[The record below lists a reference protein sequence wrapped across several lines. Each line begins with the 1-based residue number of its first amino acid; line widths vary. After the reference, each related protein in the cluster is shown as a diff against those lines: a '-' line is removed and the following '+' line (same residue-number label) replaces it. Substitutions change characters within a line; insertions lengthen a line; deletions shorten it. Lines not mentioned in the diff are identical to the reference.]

1 MAGLIL
7 VGVTAVSAAALPT
20 SKAGAVTP
28 ATTWTEQSPATSPS
42 ARYGA
47 SMAYDPATGDVVLF
61 GGEGS
66 SAFLDDTWTWDGSTW
81 TERSPATSPS
91 ARYGA
96 SMAYDPAT
104 GNMVLFGGV
113 NSSGFLNDTWTWN
126 GITWTKQSPGTSPPA
141 RFVATMADDPAT
153 GNMVLFGGINGS
165 TYLGDT
171 WTWDGST
178 WKKQSP
184 AASPPA
190 RDLAS
195 MAYDPAGADMV
206 LFGGYSGSSVLDDT
220 WIWSGTTWTKQSPA
234 TSPSARYAASMAYDP
249 ATGDMV
255 LFGGNSTS
263 VNLDDTWTWDGSTW
277 TEQSPVASPSTRLFA
292 SMAYDP
298 ATGDM
303 VLFGGAGAAGFGGDT
318 WTYGTVQYAP
328 TVSQTLSPS
337 SPVLVGTPVT
347 DTATLT
353 GASPT
358 AGGTVSYAVY
368 SDPGCT
374 DPVASLGSSV
384 AVTDGVPGSSDPWTA
399 TAGNDWF
406 ETTYTGDSTDTGPVS
421 SSCDP
426 LTVDSPSIGLVKT
439 ASIASYS
446 APDTPVTYSYAVTNT
461 GNAALSDVTVT
472 DPMLGLTAVNCG
484 GNSNV
489 VASLG
494 AGDSVTCTAG
504 YTTSQTDVDAGSI
517 TNTGTAV
524 GTPPVGPNVSAN
536 DSLTIP
542 AVQNPAIGLTKSA
555 SVSGFAAAGTP
566 ITYSYAV
573 ANGGNVTLT
582 SVSVTD
588 PMVGLSAVICP
599 SPTLAPGAT
608 ETCTATYTTTQA
620 DVDAGSITNTGTA
633 TGTPPLSGPDV
644 TATSTITVPAEQ
656 GPAIGIVK
664 TASVKSY
671 SAPGTVITY
680 SYKVT
685 DTGNVTLHPVTV
697 TDPMKGLSAI
707 TCPSSA
713 LAPTASETCTATYT
727 TTQADVDRGWIRN
740 RGTATGTSPSGT
752 KVTASASVVVR
763 AVQRPKVAIT
773 KSASISSFSAP
784 GTVVTYSYKVTDT
797 GNVTL
802 RRVTVVDPMF
812 RLSRISCPGTTLSPG
827 GTETCSATYT
837 TTQADVD
844 RGSIRNVGTVFAL
857 APSWTWVAAASAL
870 VVPYTPASSRKKS

>member
-1 MAGLIL
+1 MVRRFWSSGRRRGGLRLAMAGLIL

-178 WKKQSP
+178 WTKQSP

-195 MAYDPAGADMV
+195 MAYDPATGDMV

-220 WIWSGTTWTKQSPA
+220 WTWSGTTWTKQSPA

-494 AGDSVTCTAG
+494 AGDLGHLYGRLHHLPDRRGRRLHHQHRHGRRHPAG
-504 YTTSQTDVDAGSI
+504 RAQRVGQRLADHPGRPEPGHRVDQVRFRQRLCRRGHPHHLLLCGGQRRQRDPHLGVGHRPHGRPLGRHLPVSDPRPRRHRDVHGHVHHHPGRRGCRLDHQHRHGDGHPAAVRTRRHRHLDDHRPGR
-517 TNTGTAV
+517 TGPGHRDREDGQRQELLGPRHRDHLLLQGDRHRQRDPPPGDRHRPHERAV
-524 GTPPVGPNVSAN
+524 GHHLPVQR
-536 DSLTIP
+536 L
-542 AVQNPAIGLTKSA
+542 
-555 SVSGFAAAGTP
+555 
-566 ITYSYAV
+566 
-573 ANGGNVTLT
+573 
-582 SVSVTD
+582 
-588 PMVGLSAVICP
+588 
-599 SPTLAPGAT
+599 
-608 ETCTATYTTTQA
+608 
-620 DVDAGSITNTGTA
+620 
-633 TGTPPLSGPDV
+633 GPD
-644 TATSTITVPAEQ
+644 
-656 GPAIGIVK
+656 
-664 TASVKSY
+664 
-671 SAPGTVITY
+671 
-680 SYKVT
+680 
-685 DTGNVTLHPVTV
+685 
-697 TDPMKGLSAI
+697 
-707 TCPSSA
+707 
-713 LAPTASETCTATYT
+713 
-727 TTQADVDRGWIRN
+727 
-740 RGTATGTSPSGT
+740 
-752 KVTASASVVVR
+752 
-763 AVQRPKVAIT
+763 
-773 KSASISSFSAP
+773 
-784 GTVVTYSYKVTDT
+784 
-797 GNVTL
+797 
-802 RRVTVVDPMF
+802 
-812 RLSRISCPGTTLSPG
+812 RL
-827 GTETCSATYT
+827 
-837 TTQADVD
+837 
-844 RGSIRNVGTVFAL
+844 
-857 APSWTWVAAASAL
+857 
-870 VVPYTPASSRKKS
+870 

>member
-1 MAGLIL
+1 
-7 VGVTAVSAAALPT
+7 
-20 SKAGAVTP
+20 
-28 ATTWTEQSPATSPS
+28 
-42 ARYGA
+42 
-47 SMAYDPATGDVVLF
+47 
-61 GGEGS
+61 
-66 SAFLDDTWTWDGSTW
+66 
-81 TERSPATSPS
+81 
-91 ARYGA
+91 
-96 SMAYDPAT
+96 
-104 GNMVLFGGV
+104 
-113 NSSGFLNDTWTWN
+113 
-126 GITWTKQSPGTSPPA
+126 
-141 RFVATMADDPAT
+141 
-153 GNMVLFGGINGS
+153 MVLFGGINGS

-171 WTWDGST
+171 WTWDGTT
-178 WKKQSP
+178 WTKQSP
-184 AASPPA
+184 ATSPPA

-195 MAYDPAGADMV
+195 MAYDPATGNMV
-206 LFGGYSGSSVLDDT
+206 LFGGCSGSGVLDDT

-255 LFGGNSTS
+255 LFGGNNTS
-263 VNLDDTWTWDGSTW
+263 VNLNDTWTWDGSTW

-318 WTYGTVQYAP
+318 WTYGTVQYTP

-421 SSCDP
+421 SWCDP

-494 AGDSVTCTAG
+494 AGVSVTCTAG

-555 SVSGFAAAGTP
+555 SVSGFCRRGHPHHLHLRGDQHRQRDPHLGVGHRPHGRPLGHQLPVSDPRPRRHRDLHRHLHHHPGRRGCRLDHQHRHGDRHPAA
-566 ITYSYAV
+566 
-573 ANGGNVTLT
+573 
-582 SVSVTD
+582 
-588 PMVGLSAVICP
+588 
-599 SPTLAPGAT
+599 
-608 ETCTATYTTTQA
+608 
-620 DVDAGSITNTGTA
+620 
-633 TGTPPLSGPDV
+633 SGPDV
-644 TATSTITVPAEQ
+644 TATSTVTVPAEQ
-656 GPAIGIVK
+656 GPAIGITK

-685 DTGNVTLHPVTV
+685 NTGNVTLT
-697 TDPMKGLSAI
+697 
-707 TCPSSA
+707 
-713 LAPTASETCTATYT
+713 
-727 TTQADVDRGWIRN
+727 R
-740 RGTATGTSPSGT
+740 
-752 KVTASASVVVR
+752 
-763 AVQRPKVAIT
+763 
-773 KSASISSFSAP
+773 
-784 GTVVTYSYKVTDT
+784 
-797 GNVTL
+797 
-802 RRVTVVDPMF
+802 
-812 RLSRISCPGTTLSPG
+812 
-827 GTETCSATYT
+827 
-837 TTQADVD
+837 
-844 RGSIRNVGTVFAL
+844 
-857 APSWTWVAAASAL
+857 
-870 VVPYTPASSRKKS
+870 